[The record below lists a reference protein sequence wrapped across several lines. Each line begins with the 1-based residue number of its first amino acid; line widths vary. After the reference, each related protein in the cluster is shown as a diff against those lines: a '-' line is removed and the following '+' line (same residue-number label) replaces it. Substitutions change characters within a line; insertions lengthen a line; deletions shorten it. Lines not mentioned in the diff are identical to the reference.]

1 MCFADLLC
9 TISLTTLLQV
19 NILISRSRRAF
30 LADFGLATTIN
41 STVRNSSTFRSGG
54 TLRWQAP
61 ELLRDDDEVR
71 STNTTATDI
80 YAFAMVCFEV
90 SRTGMTLGLEM

>member
-1 MCFADLLC
+1 MCSAGLLYMANL
-9 TISLTTLLQV
+9 ITLLQV

-41 STVRNSSTFRSGG
+41 STVRNSSTFRSAG

-61 ELLRDDDEVR
+61 ELLRDDDEVLN
-71 STNTTATDI
+71 TNTMATDI
-80 YAFAMVCFEV
+80 YAFAMVCYEV
-90 SRTGMTLGLEM
+90 SHIGT